1 MYSYI
6 SGQLVNIENNY
17 VTIDVGGVGYEICVS
32 INTLNKL
39 PTVGNKIKLHAYLNV
54 REDEMSLFGFY
65 SREEKA
71 LFLKL
76 ITVTG
81 VGPKAAIGIL
91 SGMLPENL
99 AVCIATGDV
108 KAIAKIKGVGKKIAE
123 RLVLELKEK
132 LAMPETDYISGEV
145 SVNVVGMDA
154 MSTEA
159 ITALR
164 SLGVTQSEAAMLVS
178 QARKESDTLEE
189 LILNAL
195 RRMDK

>member
-1 MYSYI
+1 M
-6 SGQLVNIENNY
+6 N
-17 VTIDVGGVGYEICVS
+17 
-32 INTLNKL
+32 
-39 PTVGNKIKLHAYLNV
+39 
-54 REDEMSLFGFY
+54 LFGFY

-91 SGMLPENL
+91 SGMQPENL
-99 AVCIATGDV
+99 AVCIVTGDV
-108 KAIAKIKGVGKKIAE
+108 KAIAKSKGVGKKIAE

-145 SVNVVGMDA
+145 TVNVVGLDA

-159 ITALR
+159 VAALR
-164 SLGVTQSEAAMLVS
+164 SLGVTQNEAVSLVS
-178 QARKESDTLEE
+178 QARKESDNLEE

>member
-1 MYSYI
+1 
-6 SGQLVNIENNY
+6 
-17 VTIDVGGVGYEICVS
+17 
-32 INTLNKL
+32 
-39 PTVGNKIKLHAYLNV
+39 
-54 REDEMSLFGFY
+54 
-65 SREEKA
+65 
-71 LFLKL
+71 
-76 ITVTG
+76 
-81 VGPKAAIGIL
+81 
-91 SGMLPENL
+91 MLPENL
-99 AVCIATGDV
+99 AVCIVTGDV